1 METAKKVFSALFG
14 GLRFTVGGLAKTL
27 LTLLLI
33 VMLTGVLFMCIFAYY
48 VKTTLTD
55 DIDLSLED
63 FNVNESS
70 RILYEDKSTG
80 EWKELTMIQS
90 DEKRIWIEYEQMPQD
105 MFDAIVAIEDK
116 RFYEHKGVDWY
127 RTSAAL
133 VNMFITMRNDFGGS
147 TITQQLI
154 KNLTKQDDITVQRKL
169 LEIFQALEFEKTYD
183 KKEILEWYLNVVYF
197 GEGCYGIE
205 AAAQTYFGKPASQM
219 TLAECASLAGIT
231 NNPSRYDP
239 FISRANNK
247 SRQEIILYEMYHTT
261 ESITKEEYDAAKA
274 EELRFVRSEASEFIQ
289 DIYSY
294 YEEVVYEDVIR
305 DLMEQK
311 GINKQTAKQLLLYGG
326 YQIYSC
332 IDIDIQNIVDS
343 YYTDYEKLPKPW
355 RNDSTDN
362 FQSAMVI
369 MDPYT
374 GKIVALTGG
383 TGEKKINFGLNRAIN
398 AYRSPGSAI
407 KPIASYGP
415 AMEYGLITPSTQVN
429 DDADI
434 RLNGTWWYP
443 YNYSRENYGWTT
455 IRNALTSSL
464 NTVPAQIVD
473 KLTPQVCYDFLI
485 NRLGFESL
493 HPEDA
498 DYAPMA
504 LGQLKYGITVREMA
518 QAFGAFPNGGTFTYG
533 RTYSKVTDLDGNLI
547 LRNDPDTI
555 QAFNPVVADNM
566 TSMLRGVVTS
576 GTGGEARIGNMP
588 VAGKTGTTT
597 ADKDRYFV
605 GYTPYYVAAVWTGF
619 DHNETMYFSGNPAAK
634 IFAKVMKDI
643 HENLPVKNFPS
654 GVYQAPTGIF
664 GSEEDELELSPS
676 PSVEPSPEVT
686 PEVTPEGTVP
696 TEPVV
701 TAEPTPTPVPEVV
714 TPAPVTPTPTP
725 TPTPVPEVPVI
736 TPTPVPPAVEPGA
749 DNGGG
754 EAEVAPAA

>member
-1 METAKKVFSALFG
+1 METVKKIVNAVFG
-14 GLRFTVGGLAKTL
+14 GVRFTAAGIGKVL
-27 LTLLLI
+27 LTILLI
-33 VMLTGVLFMCIFAYY
+33 GLLTGVLFMCIFAYY

-70 RILYEDKSTG
+70 RILYQDKASG

-90 DEKRIWIEYEQMPQD
+90 DEKRIWIDYDQIPQD
-105 MFDAIVAIEDK
+105 MLDAIVSIEDK

-183 KKEILEWYLNVVYF
+183 KEEILEWYLNVVYF

-205 AAAQTYFGKPASQM
+205 AAAQTYFGKSASQM

-247 SRQEIILYEMYHTT
+247 ARQELILGEMYKTT
-261 ESITKEEYDAAKA
+261 ETITKEEYDAAKA
-274 EELRFVRSEASEFIQ
+274 EELHFVRSEASEFVQ
-289 DIYSY
+289 EIYSY
-294 YEEVVYEDVIR
+294 YEEVVYQDVIN

-311 GINKQTAKQLLLYGG
+311 GINEKTAKQLLLYGG

-332 IDIDIQNIVDS
+332 IDMDIQNILDS
-343 YYTDYEKLPKPW
+343 YYTDLSRLPKPW
-355 RNDSTDN
+355 RNDSKDH

-374 GKIVALTGG
+374 GEIKALTGG
-383 TGEKKINFGLNRAIN
+383 TGEKNINFGLNRAVN

-429 DDADI
+429 DDPDI
-434 RLNGTWWYP
+434 TLRGTWWYP
-443 YNYSRENYGWTT
+443 HNYTVDSYSGWVT
-455 IRNALTSSL
+455 IRSALTSSL

-473 KLTPQVCYDFLI
+473 KLTPQVCYDFMV
-485 NRLGFESL
+485 NRLGFESM

-504 LGQLKYGITVREMA
+504 LGQLKYGITVREMT
-518 QAFGAFPNGGTFTYG
+518 QAFGAFANTGTFTYS
-533 RTYSKVTDLDGNLI
+533 RTYTKVTDMDGNLI
-547 LRNDPDTI
+547 LQNDPETI
-555 QAFNPVVADNM
+555 QAFSPTVAVNM
-566 TSMLRGVVTS
+566 TSMLRGVVTG
-576 GTGGEARIGNMP
+576 GTGGEARIGSMP

-597 ADKDRYFV
+597 GSKDRYFV
-605 GYTPYYVAAVWTGF
+605 GYTPYYVAAVWTGY
-619 DHNETMYFSGNPAAK
+619 DLNENMYFSGNPAAQ
-634 IFAKVMKDI
+634 IFSRVMKAV
-643 HENLPVKNFPS
+643 HEGLPVKSFPN
-654 GVYQAPTGIF
+654 GTYQAPTGIF
-664 GSEEDELELSPS
+664 GSEEDEVELSPS
-676 PSVEPSPEVT
+676 PTVEPTPTMTPEVEVTPTPYVPVVTATPT
-686 PEVTPEGTVP
+686 PEVT
-696 TEPVV
+696 
-701 TAEPTPTPVPEVV
+701 A
-714 TPAPVTPTPTP
+714 APTPTP
-725 TPTPVPEVPVI
+725 TPTPVP
-736 TPTPVPPAVEPGA
+736 TPTPEVIAPPL
-749 DNGGG
+749 DWTNGSS
-754 EAEVAPAA
+754 ELW

>member
-1 METAKKVFSALFG
+1 MSMENVKKALG
-14 GLRFTVGGLAKTL
+14 NLVGGLCFTAGGIGKTL
-27 LTLLLI
+27 LTIFLI
-33 VMLTGVLFMCIFAYY
+33 ILLTGLMFMCIFAYY

-70 RILYEDKSTG
+70 RILYQDKSTG
-80 EWKELTMIQS
+80 QWKELTMIQS
-90 DEKRIWIEYEQMPQD
+90 DEKRIWIDYEEIPQD
-105 MFDAIVAIEDK
+105 MLDAIVAIEDK

-205 AAAQTYFGKPASQM
+205 AAAQTYFGKSASEM
-219 TLAECASLAGIT
+219 SLAECASLAGIT

-247 SRQEIILYEMYHTT
+247 NRQEIILAEMYRTT

-274 EELRFVRSEASEFIQ
+274 EELKFVRSEASEFVQ

-294 YEEVVYEDVIR
+294 YEEVVYQDVIR

-311 GINKQTAKQLLLYGG
+311 GINEKTAKQLLLYGG

-332 IDIDIQNIVDS
+332 IDVEMQAILDS
-343 YYTDYEKLPKPW
+343 YYTDYSKLPRPW
-355 RNDSTDN
+355 RNDSKDH

-374 GKIVALTGG
+374 GEIKALTGG
-383 TGEKKINFGLNRAIN
+383 TGEKTINFGLNRAIN

-434 RLNGTWWYP
+434 KLNGTWWYP
-443 YNYSRENYGWTT
+443 NNYNKDNVGWTT
-455 IRNALTSSL
+455 IRTALAASL

-473 KLTPQVCYDFLI
+473 KLTPQVCYDFMV
-485 NRLGFESL
+485 NRLGFESM

-504 LGQLKYGITVREMA
+504 LGQLKYGITVREMT
-518 QAFGAFPNGGTFTYG
+518 QAFGAFANQGTFTYS
-533 RTYSKVTDLDGNLI
+533 RTYTKVTDLDGNLI
-547 LRNDPDTI
+547 LRNDAETI
-555 QAFNPVVADNM
+555 QAFSPVVANNM
-566 TSMLRGVVTS
+566 TSMLRGVVNG
-576 GTGGEARIGNMP
+576 GTGGEASLGSMP

-605 GYTPYYVAAVWTGF
+605 GYTPYYVAAVWTGY
-619 DHNETMYFSGNPAAK
+619 DQNETMYFSGNPAAQ
-634 IFAKVMKDI
+634 IFRKVMAEI
-643 HENLPVKNFPS
+643 HKGLPVKSFQS
-654 GVYQAPTGIF
+654 GTYQAPTGIF
-664 GSEEDELELSPS
+664 GSEEDDVELSPS
-676 PSVEPSPEVT
+676 PSVDPSPDVSPTVT
-686 PEVTPEGTVP
+686 PDVTPTPNGDATP
-696 TEPVV
+696 TPEI
-701 TAEPTPTPVPEVV
+701 TATPTPTA
-714 TPAPVTPTPTP
+714 TPSPTPTP
-725 TPTPVPEVPVI
+725 TPTPAPTAAP
-736 TPTPVPPAVEPGA
+736 TPTPFVSDPTL
-749 DNGGG
+749 D
-754 EAEVAPAA
+754 EAA